1 MLSHSRTKLW
11 LSLATN
17 IDSSVVGRAFLPVE
31 DTDGQ
36 ECPSY
41 AGTLESIG
49 WIDSPLLSRRGQIL
63 YRTAKEIPQSLVFLF
78 PDQRVGNERQA
89 LAFDELAEVE

>member
-1 MLSHSRTKLW
+1 MPILRRDSGVDRLDRLS
-11 LSLATN
+11 
-17 IDSSVVGRAFLPVE
+17 
-31 DTDGQ
+31 
-36 ECPSY
+36 
-41 AGTLESIG
+41 
-49 WIDSPLLSRRGQIL
+49 LLSRRGQIL